1 MKTNTYKPNRL
12 VVLFI
17 YLIAFVLMTFSFHT
31 RAEGAAGSGAETAD
45 TTGTAQVETTKKE
58 VVKEAKAE
66 KKAKDAKKEKK
77 EDVKKDAAKKSK
89 DTSVVIDTSMGKITV
104 KLDAEKAPIS
114 VENFLKYV
122 DKKHY
127 DKTIF
132 HRVMKDFMIQGG
144 GHFADMTEKPTEFP
158 QIKNEADNGL
168 FNKRGTIAMARMN
181 EKDSATAQFFINVVN
196 NSMLDYK
203 SPAQFG
209 YAVFGEVTSG
219 MDVVDKIRNVE
230 TTTKGPH
237 ADVPVKTITI
247 NSITRK

>member
-1 MKTNTYKPNRL
+1 
-12 VVLFI
+12 
-17 YLIAFVLMTFSFHT
+17 MTFSFHT
-31 RAEGAAGSGAETAD
+31 RADAAEAAG
-45 TTGTAQVETTKKE
+45 TTGTAKVETTKKE
-58 VVKEAKAE
+58 VAKETKAD
-66 KKAKDAKKEKK
+66 KKAKDA
-77 EDVKKDAAKKSK
+77 VKKSG
-89 DTSVVIDTSMGKITV
+89 DTTIVIDTSVGKITV
-104 KLDAEKAPIS
+104 KLNAEKAPIT

-122 DKKHY
+122 DNKHY
-127 DKTIF
+127 NKTIF

-144 GHFADMTEKPTEFP
+144 GHLVDMTEKPTEFP
-158 QIKNEADNGL
+158 AIKNEADNGL

-196 NSMLDYK
+196 NSMLDYQ
-203 SPAQFG
+203 SPQQFG

-237 ADVPVKTITI
+237 ADVPVKPITI

>member
-1 MKTNTYKPNRL
+1 MKTHTYKPNRL

-31 RAEGAAGSGAETAD
+31 RAEGAE
-45 TTGTAQVETTKKE
+45 TKKN
-58 VVKEAKAE
+58 A
-66 KKAKDAKKEKK
+66 
-77 EDVKKDAAKKSK
+77 VKKTDSK
-89 DTSVVIDTSMGKITV
+89 DVSVVIDTSMGKITV
-104 KLDAEKAPIS
+104 KLNAEKAPIS

-144 GHFADMTEKPTEFP
+144 GHLADMTEKPTEFP
-158 QIKNEADNGL
+158 AIKNEADNGL

-237 ADVPVKTITI
+237 SDVPVKTITI